1 MEGATFNLLILKL
14 GCKPYREVNPVITNP
29 RNLRKMHKWPTCVI
43 QRGGLR
49 ARGSEKRLL
58 GKAQPKKRRGKRG
71 RRKRRRSLMR
81 GSQPCSQPAVTL
93 STPELVRNPD
103 GSRKRRTLVRQY
115 KRIDRVFAIEDR
127 IYARILQLER
137 RLKTSRKLNPG
148 IKALVRRLREQ
159 GEILREIHTY
169 QTKVLGS
176 TPITDHI
183 QPDGNVVKF
192 KKAGRDEGRFEESQR
207 KEGEGHCPI
216 CSYLTLEIEKHLRK
230 KHAAKG
236 RAMAD
241 AMFGAVGT
249 SVLAAQP
256 SPVGG
261 QRRSTGIGSSNLGG
275 PIQRQGAVKGRRR

>member
-1 MEGATFNLLILKL
+1 MIK
-14 GCKPYREVNPVITNP
+14 NP
-29 RNLRKMHKWPTCVI
+29 RNLRKIRKWPTCVI
-43 QRGGLR
+43 QRGRLR
-49 ARGSEKRLL
+49 ARSSEKRSL
-58 GKAQPKKRRGKRG
+58 GEARPKTRRGKRS
-71 RRKRRRSLMR
+71 RCVRRRSLMR
-81 GSQPCSQPAVTL
+81 GSQPCSQPAVTI
-93 STPELVRNPD
+93 STPELVRKPD
-103 GSRKRRTLVRQY
+103 GPRKRRSLERQY
-115 KRIDRVFAIEDR
+115 KQIDRVFAIEDR
-127 IYARILQLER
+127 IYAKILQLER

-159 GEILREIHTY
+159 GEVLREIHAY

-207 KEGEGHCPI
+207 REGEGHCPI
-216 CSYLTLEIEKHLRK
+216 CSYLTSEIEKHLRK

-249 SVLAAQP
+249 SVLTASP

-275 PIQRQGAVKGRRR
+275 PILRQGVVKGRRR